1 MLPTEVQR
9 ILLLIGLAA
18 TGYLMILAW
27 NDDFMKSTVVEEYAS
42 EPELAPI
49 AGAAGMTEEPLTPVE
64 PAGQP
69 GASDVPDASNCTGWS
84 TVP

>member
-27 NDDFMKSTVVEEYAS
+27 NEDYMQPAVSADYSSAP
-42 EPELAPI
+42 EPQ
-49 AGAAGMTEEPLTPVE
+49 PLV
-64 PAGQP
+64 G
-69 GASDVPDASNCTGWS
+69 D
-84 TVP
+84 

>member
-27 NDDFMKSTVVEEYAS
+27 NDDFIQNKTPTAYQAP
-42 EPELAPI
+42 EPESLLEGLIQLQKKIRQQTMAKKK
-49 AGAAGMTEEPLTPVE
+49 
-64 PAGQP
+64 Q
-69 GASDVPDASNCTGWS
+69 DAS
-84 TVP
+84 